1 MYTPKPIDT
10 SKVELP
16 RELLEL
22 IEIIARQVHD
32 TWASERIAEGW
43 VYGEVKNSEKKTTP
57 CLVDYSELPEIE
69 KEYDRRT
76 AIEALK
82 MAVLSG
88 YRIEKIEK

>member
-10 SKVELP
+10 SRVELP
-16 RELLEL
+16 EELLEL

-43 VYGEVKNSEKKTTP
+43 VYGEVKDGERKTTP

-76 AIEALK
+76 AIEAMK